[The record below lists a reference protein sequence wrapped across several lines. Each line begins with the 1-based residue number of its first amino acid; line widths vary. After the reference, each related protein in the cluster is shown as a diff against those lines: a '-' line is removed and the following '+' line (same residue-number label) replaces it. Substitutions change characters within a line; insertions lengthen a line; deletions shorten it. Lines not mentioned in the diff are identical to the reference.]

1 MKPVQRVIRALPD
14 NAGSILTVHK
24 KDGKRIG
31 KQTVKFK
38 NDHRSPRNTKP
49 CMCVQL
55 PATDYL
61 EAHELQRHIV
71 AARIAGKMDDDV
83 VLMLEHFPVFTL
95 GRRGGRENLMV
106 SEKFLE
112 KSNIQVLHVE
122 RGGDITFHGPG
133 QLVVYPIIK
142 LSADGLK
149 VIDYVAG
156 LEEVMVRTAAD
167 WGIRAA
173 GHPKNRGVWIEEKK
187 LGSIGIAI
195 RRGISFH
202 GLALNVNLSL
212 EPFSWINP
220 CGFRNIAMTSMANEA
235 PASISMEMVR
245 EHVKHHLAQVFGFQ
259 LMPINLTRL
268 LGSIKTAA

>member
-1 MKPVQRVIRALPD
+1 MTFKGD
-14 NAGSILTVHK
+14 HK
-24 KDGKRIG
+24 
-31 KQTVKFK
+31 
-38 NDHRSPRNTKP
+38 SPRSDKP
-49 CMCVQL
+49 CVYVQL

-61 EAHELQRHIV
+61 EALELQRHIV
-71 AARIAGKMDDDV
+71 AARIDGKMKNDV
-83 VLMLEHFPVFTL
+83 VLMVEHFPVFTL

-106 SEKFLE
+106 SEQFLE
-112 KSNIQVLHVE
+112 KFHIQVIHVE

-133 QLVVYPIIK
+133 QLVVYPIMR
-142 LSADGLK
+142 LSHRGLK

-173 GHPKNRGVWIEEKK
+173 GHPKNRGVWIGEKK

-212 EPFSWINP
+212 EPFTWINP
-220 CGFRNIAMTSMANEA
+220 CGIKHITMTSMADETR
-235 PASISMEMVR
+235 ASISMDMAVDR
-245 EHVKHHLAQVFGFQ
+245 VKHHLADIFGFQ
-259 LMPINLTRL
+259 LMPMHLNRL
-268 LGSIKTAA
+268 LGSLKKAA

>member
-1 MKPVQRVIRALPD
+1 
-14 NAGSILTVHK
+14 
-24 KDGKRIG
+24 
-31 KQTVKFK
+31 
-38 NDHRSPRNTKP
+38 
-49 CMCVQL
+49 MCVQL
-55 PATDYL
+55 PVTDYF

-83 VLMLEHFPVFTL
+83 VLMLEHYPVFTL
-95 GRRGGRENLMV
+95 GHRGGRENLLV
-106 SEKFLE
+106 SEKVLE

-149 VIDYVAG
+149 VADYVAA
-156 LEEVMVRTAAD
+156 LEKVMIRTAAD
-167 WGIRAA
+167 WSIRAA

-187 LGSIGIAI
+187 LGSVGIAI

-212 EPFSWINP
+212 EPFAWINP
-220 CGFRNIAMTSMANEA
+220 CGFKNISMTSMANETHT
-235 PASISMEMVR
+235 SISMEMVTK
-245 EHVKHHLAQVFGFQ
+245 HVKLHLAQVFGFQ
-259 LMPINLTRL
+259 LMPIHLPRL